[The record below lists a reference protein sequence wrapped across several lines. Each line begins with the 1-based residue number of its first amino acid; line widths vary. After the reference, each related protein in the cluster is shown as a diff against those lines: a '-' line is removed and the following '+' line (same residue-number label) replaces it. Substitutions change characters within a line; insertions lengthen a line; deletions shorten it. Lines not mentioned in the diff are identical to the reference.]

1 MTKND
6 PTKLIYVGIIRS
18 KSQEGRNCG
27 QSLGLLKIL
36 LLKSLVKV
44 LAWMLLEYCQ
54 RMVACWF
61 ILDDLK
67 SHDLLKEAI
76 TFGGVILATKAT

>member
-54 RMVACWF
+54 RMVAC
-61 ILDDLK
+61 
-67 SHDLLKEAI
+67 
-76 TFGGVILATKAT
+76 